1 MSVAV
6 VVDPGRA
13 GRPSPPMAPVRNF
26 SLDSPFTCRP
36 VMPASAVTPVKMST
50 LAETCRYAKAI
61 RMPSAA
67 RTATGQRIIW
77 AAAPKE
83 FPGRR
88 RQFLPPS
95 IPLASA
101 WLLEVSALSQQIQ
114 HCLEFAARVHVAG
127 LRADLYTA
135 AVDLAGFI
143 ALAEFLK
150 RLTAV
155 IVSRHELW
163 VDLKRLVEFPHC
175 LGVSL
180 ARASRHG
187 HPCPCKTS

>member
-1 MSVAV
+1 
-6 VVDPGRA
+6 
-13 GRPSPPMAPVRNF
+13 
-26 SLDSPFTCRP
+26 
-36 VMPASAVTPVKMST
+36 MST
-50 LAETCRYAKAI
+50 LAKTCRYAKAI

-67 RTATGQRIIW
+67 RTATGQRLIW
-77 AAAPKE
+77 AGCPKE
-83 FPGRR
+83 FPGWR

-95 IPLASA
+95 IPLARA

-114 HCLEFAARVHVAG
+114 HCFEFAARVHIAG

-155 IVSRHELW
+155 IVSLHVLW
-163 VDLKRLVEFPHC
+163 VDFQQLAVLLLC
-175 LGVSL
+175 LRVLSG
-180 ARASRHG
+180 
-187 HPCPCKTS
+187 PCLS